1 MEISEIYLEQQLLIK
16 YYVIKHLPGT
26 TAFDKVLRDKTFSIA
41 KRLNYDGYQREPTS
55 MVYNFLIK
63 SIEIH

>member
-1 MEISEIYLEQQLLIK
+1 M
-16 YYVIKHLPGT
+16 IKHLPGT